1 MIYSFLF
8 LCNSLFVKTN
18 KLLFHQ
24 KKKEVPNFPLKGE
37 SLFSNLVENHLFQS
51 QRESIQ
57 RSSSKLRNLG
67 QVPSIFSTLV
77 SHLQNGND
85 DLRKSIQGSKSY
97 NSHNQ
102 DQMTGLWLEVK
113 CL

>member
-1 MIYSFLF
+1 M
-8 LCNSLFVKTN
+8 KTN
-18 KLLFHQ
+18 KLLFHP

-57 RSSSKLRNLG
+57 RASSKLKDLG
-67 QVPSIFSTLV
+67 QVPSTFSTPV

-85 DLRKSIQGSKSY
+85 DLRRAFKAVSPIILIIRTK
-97 NSHNQ
+97 
-102 DQMTGLWLEVK
+102 
-113 CL
+113 